1 MFAAPRHASA
11 VVACLFIAV
20 AACSKPPAPENTG
33 RPDSAA
39 APKVTD
45 SATASANLRGTN
57 WRLVSVGDK
66 PVTAPAD
73 TQRVAHMILQ
83 TDSKSVVGSG
93 GCNRMF
99 GVYELS
105 GEKLRFSGVG
115 STKMACP
122 TGMDTE
128 SAFLQALLKVARW
141 RVLAKAL
148 ELSDS
153 GGVVLAKFEA
163 R

>member
-1 MFAAPRHASA
+1 MFVAPGSTFAAVS
-11 VVACLFIAV
+11 CLILAV
-20 AACSKPPAPENTG
+20 AACSKSPATESAG

-39 APKVTD
+39 PEVTD

-57 WRLVSVGDK
+57 WRLVSVSDK

-73 TQRVAHMILQ
+73 TQRIAHMILQ

-99 GVYELS
+99 GVYELN

-141 RVLAKAL
+141 RISARQL

-153 GGVVLAKFEA
+153 SGVVLARFQA

>member
-1 MFAAPRHASA
+1 MFAAPRCASA
-11 VVACLFIAV
+11 AVACLILTV
-20 AACSKPPAPENTG
+20 ACSKPPATENTR
-33 RPDSAA
+33 RPDSA

-45 SATASANLRGTN
+45 STTASGNLRGTN
-57 WRLVSVGDK
+57 WRLVSVADK

-73 TQRVAHMILQ
+73 TQRIAHMILQ

-99 GVYELS
+99 GVFELS

-128 SAFLQALLKVARW
+128 AAFLQALLKVVRW
-141 RVLAKAL
+141 RIAGAQL

-153 GGVVLAKFEA
+153 SGVVLARFEA